1 MTDAQTRALTTVG
14 LIDDHEIVA
23 TAFSKVVEEI
33 DGLRYVGVAPTV
45 DDLLKRREQIDLVV
59 LDLRLADG
67 SSPVNNVTR
76 LTEAGANVLAY
87 TSGESPY
94 LVRLAARTPVLGV
107 IRKSEPVAVLEDA
120 LRRAARGEPVLSIDW
135 AAALDSDPDLD
146 QAGLSKQEQRA
157 LSLFANG
164 NKTQAVASQM
174 GLALATVDNYIRR
187 VRVKYALVGRNADTK
202 IDLYKRAVEDGFLP
216 SPGTDG

>member
-23 TAFSKVVEEI
+23 TAFSKVVEGI

-45 DDLLKRREQIDLVV
+45 EDLLKRREQIDLVV

-67 SSPVNNVTR
+67 SSPVNNVAR

>member
-1 MTDAQTRALTTVG
+1 MTPAHVPLCSVG

-23 TAFSKVVEEI
+23 TAFSSVVEGI
-33 DGLRYVGVAPTV
+33 AGLRYIGVSPTV
-45 DDLLKRREQIDLVV
+45 DDMLKRDEHVDLVV

-67 SSPVNNVTR
+67 SSPVNNVAR
-76 LTEAGANVLAY
+76 IVQAGANVLAY
-87 TSGESPY
+87 TSGENPY

-107 IRKSEPVAVLEDA
+107 IRKSEPITVLEDA

-135 AAALDSDPDLD
+135 AAALDSDPDLI

-164 NKTQAVASQM
+164 NKVQSVASQM
-174 GLALATVDNYIRR
+174 GLAPGTVDGYIRR
-187 VRVKYALVGRNADTK
+187 VRTKYALVGRHADTK
-202 IDLYKRAVEDGFLP
+202 VDLYKRAVEDGFLP
-216 SPGTDG
+216 LPGTDA